1 MENLK
6 PTMQNKS
13 NDKQPSWRDAIAV
26 FFRRKVITMIFL
38 GFSAGLPYLLVFST
52 LSAWLSEAGVQR
64 TAIGFF
70 SWVGITFSIKVLWAP
85 VLDNLAIPWITRFLG
100 QRRSWMLTAQLG
112 LLVGLFSMST
122 LDPGIQIWSLALL
135 ATFVAFCSATQD
147 ICIDAYRIE
156 AAPRELQAAMAATYI
171 FGYRLAL
178 LVSGAGAFY
187 VADLYDWE
195 LAYQLMALLMLIGIA
210 TTGLISEPSSVKS
223 VRWGP
228 LEISLLERLNTKRNV
243 ITSKLNRAMVLVY
256 APFFSFFQ
264 EYKGHAA
271 ILLLFIGVFRI
282 SDITMGVMANPFYLE
297 LGFTKSQIA
306 SIAKVFGFLMTI
318 LGSALGGVLVVKM
331 GIMSPLLITAILVMI
346 TNLLFSILALMGPDL
361 NWLALV
367 IGADNLAGGMSNV
380 VFIAFLSS
388 LVNQNY
394 TATQYALFSSIMT
407 LPGKFAGGFSGLII
421 DSLGYPIFF
430 VYAAFI
436 GLPAI
441 LLIMYFMRNKLLSI
455 A

>member
-85 VLDNLAIPWITRFLG
+85 VLDNLPIPWITRFLG

-122 LDPGIQIWSLALL
+122 MDPGIQIWSLALL

-441 LLIMYFMRNKLLSI
+441 LLTMYFMRNKLLSI

>member
-6 PTMQNKS
+6 PTMQNNS
-13 NDKQPSWRDAIAV
+13 DDKQPSWRDAIAV

-85 VLDNLAIPWITRFLG
+85 VLDNLPIPWITRFLG

-421 DSLGYPIFF
+421 DSVGYPIFF

>member
-1 MENLK
+1 
-6 PTMQNKS
+6 MQNKS

-26 FFRRKVITMIFL
+26 FLRRKVITMIFL

-85 VLDNLAIPWITRFLG
+85 VLDNLPIPWITRFLG

-264 EYKGHAA
+264 EYRGHAA

-306 SIAKVFGFLMTI
+306 SIAKVFGFFMTI
-318 LGSALGGVLVVKM
+318 LGSALGGVLVVKI

-421 DSLGYPIFF
+421 DSVGYPIFF

-441 LLIMYFMRNKLLSI
+441 LLTMYFMRKKLLSI

>member
-1 MENLK
+1 
-6 PTMQNKS
+6 MQNNS

-85 VLDNLAIPWITRFLG
+85 VLDNLAIPWVTRFLG

-331 GIMSPLLITAILVMI
+331 GIMSPLLITGILVMI
-346 TNLLFSILALMGPDL
+346 TNLLFSMLALMGPDL

-421 DSLGYPIFF
+421 DSVGYPIFF

>member
-1 MENLK
+1 
-6 PTMQNKS
+6 MQKNS

-85 VLDNLAIPWITRFLG
+85 VLDNLPIPWITRFLG

-346 TNLLFSILALMGPDL
+346 TNLLFSMLALMGPDL

-421 DSLGYPIFF
+421 DSVGYPIFF

-441 LLIMYFMRNKLLSI
+441 LLLMYFMRNKLLSI

>member
-1 MENLK
+1 
-6 PTMQNKS
+6 MQNNS
-13 NDKQPSWRDAIAV
+13 DDKQPSWRDAIAV

-85 VLDNLAIPWITRFLG
+85 VLDNLPIPWITRFLG

-228 LEISLLERLNTKRNV
+228 LEISLLERLNTQRNV

-264 EYKGHAA
+264 EYRGHAA

-421 DSLGYPIFF
+421 DSVGYPIFF

-441 LLIMYFMRNKLLSI
+441 LLLMYFMRNKLLSI

>member
-1 MENLK
+1 
-6 PTMQNKS
+6 MQNNS

-85 VLDNLAIPWITRFLG
+85 VLDNLPIPWITRFLG

-264 EYKGHAA
+264 EYRGHAA

-306 SIAKVFGFLMTI
+306 SIAKVFGFFMTI

-421 DSLGYPIFF
+421 DSVGYPIFF

-441 LLIMYFMRNKLLSI
+441 LLTMYFMRKKLLSI

>member
-1 MENLK
+1 
-6 PTMQNKS
+6 MQNKS

-26 FFRRKVITMIFL
+26 FFQRKVITMIFL

-85 VLDNLAIPWITRFLG
+85 VLDNLPIPWITRFLG

-331 GIMSPLLITAILVMI
+331 GIMSPLLITAILVMF

-421 DSLGYPIFF
+421 DSVGYPIFF

>member
-85 VLDNLAIPWITRFLG
+85 VLDNLPIPWITRFLG

-421 DSLGYPIFF
+421 DSVGYPIFF

>member
-1 MENLK
+1 
-6 PTMQNKS
+6 MQTNC

-26 FFRRKVITMIFL
+26 FLRRKVITMIFL

-52 LSAWLSEAGVQR
+52 LSAWLSEAGIQR
-64 TAIGFF
+64 SAIGFF
-70 SWVGITFSIKVLWAP
+70 SWIGITFSIKVLWAP

-135 ATFVAFCSATQD
+135 AIFIAFCSATQD

-178 LVSGAGAFY
+178 LASGAGVFY

-195 LAYQLMALLMLIGIA
+195 LAYQLMALLMLVGIV
-210 TTGLISEPSSVKS
+210 TTGFISEPSPIKS

-228 LEISLLERLNTKRNV
+228 LEISLLKHLGTKRNAL
-243 ITSKLNRAMVLVY
+243 TSKLDRAMVLVY
-256 APFFSFFQ
+256 APFYSFFK
-264 EYKGHAA
+264 EYRGHAA

-297 LGFTKSQIA
+297 LGFTKTQIA

-318 LGSALGGVLVVKM
+318 LGSALGGILVVKM

-346 TNLLFSILALMGPDL
+346 TNLLFSVLALMGPDL

-388 LVNQNY
+388 LVNQTY

-407 LPGKFAGGFSGLII
+407 LPGKFAGGFSGLIV
-421 DSLGYPIFF
+421 DAVGYPIFF
-430 VYAAFI
+430 VYAAAI

-441 LLIMYFMRNKLLSI
+441 LLIRYFTRNKLLSI
-455 A
+455 T

>member
-1 MENLK
+1 
-6 PTMQNKS
+6 MQKNS

-26 FFRRKVITMIFL
+26 FFRRKVIAMIFL

-85 VLDNLAIPWITRFLG
+85 VLDNLPIPWITRFLG

-156 AAPRELQAAMAATYI
+156 ATPRELQAAMAATYI

-282 SDITMGVMANPFYLE
+282 SDITMAVMANPFYLE

-318 LGSALGGVLVVKM
+318 LGSALGGVLVVKI

-346 TNLLFSILALMGPDL
+346 TNLLFSMLALMGPDL

-441 LLIMYFMRNKLLSI
+441 LLTMYFMRKKLLSI

>member
-1 MENLK
+1 
-6 PTMQNKS
+6 MQNKS

-85 VLDNLAIPWITRFLG
+85 VLDNLALPWITRFLG

-264 EYKGHAA
+264 EYRGHAA

-318 LGSALGGVLVVKM
+318 LGSALGGVLVVKI

>member
-6 PTMQNKS
+6 PTMQNNS

-85 VLDNLAIPWITRFLG
+85 VLDNLPIPWITRFLG

-421 DSLGYPIFF
+421 DSVGYPIFF

-441 LLIMYFMRNKLLSI
+441 LLTMYFMRNKLLSI

>member
-6 PTMQNKS
+6 PTMQNNS
-13 NDKQPSWRDAIAV
+13 DDKQPSWRDAIAV
-26 FFRRKVITMIFL
+26 FLRRKVITMTFL

-85 VLDNLAIPWITRFLG
+85 VLDNLAIPWVTRFLG

-264 EYKGHAA
+264 EYRGHAA

-421 DSLGYPIFF
+421 DSVGYPIFF

-441 LLIMYFMRNKLLSI
+441 LLTMYFMRKKLLSI

>member
-1 MENLK
+1 
-6 PTMQNKS
+6 MQNKS

-85 VLDNLAIPWITRFLG
+85 VLDNLPIPWITRFLG

-421 DSLGYPIFF
+421 DSVGYPIFF

>member
-1 MENLK
+1 
-6 PTMQNKS
+6 MQNKS

-85 VLDNLAIPWITRFLG
+85 VLDNLPIPWITRFLG

-282 SDITMGVMANPFYLE
+282 SDITMAVMANPFYLE

-421 DSLGYPIFF
+421 DSVGYPIFF

>member
-1 MENLK
+1 
-6 PTMQNKS
+6 MQNNS

-85 VLDNLAIPWITRFLG
+85 VLDNLPIPWITRFLG

-264 EYKGHAA
+264 EYRGHAA

-421 DSLGYPIFF
+421 DSVGYPIFF

>member
-1 MENLK
+1 
-6 PTMQNKS
+6 MQNTS
-13 NDKQPSWRDAIAV
+13 NDEQTSWRTATAV
-26 FFRRKVITMIFL
+26 YLQRKVITMIFL

-64 TAIGFF
+64 SAIGFF

-85 VLDNLAIPWITRFLG
+85 VIDNLAIPWITKHLG
-100 QRRSWMLTAQLG
+100 PRRSWMLTAQFG
-112 LLVGLFSMST
+112 LLLGLFSIST
-122 LDPGIQIWSLALL
+122 LEPGTQIWSLALL

-156 AAPRELQAAMAATYI
+156 AAARELQAAMAATYI

-178 LVSGAGAFY
+178 LASGAGALY
-187 VADLYDWE
+187 IADLYDWE
-195 LAYQLMALLMLIGIA
+195 LAYQLMALLMLVGIV
-210 TTGLISEPSSVKS
+210 TTWLISEPP
-223 VRWGP
+223 RARGIPWGP
-228 LEISLLERLNTKRNV
+228 LETRLFERLNLKNERV
-243 ITSKLNRAMVLVY
+243 DIVTSKLYRAMVMAY
-256 APFFSFFQ
+256 APFFSFFM
-264 EYKGHAA
+264 EYKGRAA

-282 SDITMGVMANPFYLE
+282 SDITMGVMANPFYLD
-297 LGFTKSQIA
+297 LGFTKTQIA

-331 GIMSPLLITAILVMI
+331 GIMNPLLITAILVVI
-346 TNLLFSILALMGPDL
+346 TNLLFSLLAIMGPDL
-361 NWLALV
+361 NWLAIV

-380 VFIAFLSS
+380 VFIAFLSH

-407 LPGKFAGGFSGLII
+407 LPGKFAGGFSGMVV
-421 DSLGYPIFF
+421 DAVGYQIFF
-430 VYAAFI
+430 VYAACI
-436 GLPAI
+436 GLPTII
-441 LLIMYFMRNKLLSI
+441 LIVHFMRNKILEI